1 MESYR
6 FLFDL
11 GIILISTKLFGII
24 TRSMRLPQVVGA
36 LFAGILLGPTALNL
50 IHSKELIKS
59 LAELGVVVLM
69 FEAGLETDIN
79 ELKKTGKASFLI
91 ALLGIVVPIVGGLGI
106 AYFYN
111 GSELFTSGNRQLLQN
126 IFLGIILT
134 ATSVSISVE
143 VLKEMGKLS
152 TKAGNTILGA
162 ALIDDIL
169 GIVGLTVVI
178 SMASK
183 GVNLGVV
190 LLKIVAFLVLAVVLG
205 VFGHKLFE
213 KWVDR
218 YNKDLRR
225 FVVVSFAFCLIL
237 SYIAEHYFGVSD
249 ITGAFVAGI
258 VVSNTSRTH
267 YISRR
272 FETSSYMLLS
282 PMFFASIGLGL
293 TITHMGF
300 DVIVFTVLLTIVAV
314 ITKVVGCGL
323 GAKLMKYTNKEAL
336 QIGSGMISR
345 GEVALI
351 MASKGLPLGLIEPVT
366 LGPII
371 IMIVVTTV
379 VTPILLKMVFK
390 DGELVNDT
398 VGN

>member
-6 FLFDL
+6 FLFDI
-11 GIILISTKLFGII
+11 GIILLSTKIFGIL
-24 TRSMRLPQVVGA
+24 TRAMRLPQVVGA
-36 LFAGILLGPTALNL
+36 LFAGILLGPVALNL
-50 IHSKELIKS
+50 IHSEGFIKP

-79 ELKKTGKASFLI
+79 ELKKTGKASFII
-91 ALLGIVVPIVGGLGI
+91 ALLGVLIPLIFGFGL
-106 AYFYN
+106 AYFYH
-111 GSELFTSGNRQLLQN
+111 GSELFAADSRNILQSV
-126 IFLGIILT
+126 FLGIILT

-183 GVNLGVV
+183 DVNLAVV
-190 LLKIVAFLVLAVVLG
+190 LLKIVAFLVFAVIVG
-205 VFGHKLFE
+205 YFGHKLFD
-213 KWVDR
+213 KWVNR

-225 FVVVSFAFCLIL
+225 FVVTSFAFCLIL

-249 ITGAFVAGI
+249 ITGAFVAGL

-267 YISRR
+267 YISKR

-282 PMFFASIGLGL
+282 PMFFASIGIGL
-293 TITHMGF
+293 TITAMSL
-300 DVIVFTVLLTIVAV
+300 DVIIFTVLLTIVA
-314 ITKVVGCGL
+314 ILTKVVGCGI
-323 GAKLMKYTNKEAL
+323 GAKVSGYTTKESI
-336 QIGSGMISR
+336 QIGTGMISR

-351 MASKGLPLGLIEPVT
+351 VASKGLPLGLIEPAT

-371 IMIVVTTV
+371 IMIVITTV
-379 VTPILLKMVFK
+379 ITPIMLKFVFK
-390 DGELVNDT
+390 EKVDLKV
-398 VGN
+398 V

>member
-6 FLFDL
+6 FLFDI
-11 GIILISTKLFGII
+11 GIILLSTKLFGII
-24 TRSMRLPQVVGA
+24 TRAMRLPQVVGA
-36 LFAGILLGPTALNL
+36 LFAGILLGPIALNL
-50 IHSKELIKS
+50 IHSEGFIKP

-79 ELKKTGKASFLI
+79 ELKKTGKASFVI
-91 ALLGIVVPIVGGLGI
+91 ALLGVLVPLIFGFGL
-106 AYFYN
+106 AYFYH
-111 GSELFTSGNRQLLQN
+111 GSELFASDSKNILQSV
-126 IFLGIILT
+126 FLGVILT

-169 GIVGLTVVI
+169 GIIGLTIVI
-178 SMASK
+178 SMANK
-183 GVNLGVV
+183 EVNLMIV
-190 LLKIVAFLVLAVVLG
+190 LLKILAFLVLAVIVG
-205 VFGHKLFE
+205 YFGHKLFD
-213 KWVDR
+213 KWVNR

-225 FVVVSFAFCLIL
+225 FVVTSFAFCLIL
-237 SYIAEHYFGVSD
+237 SYIAEHFFGVSD
-249 ITGAFVAGI
+249 ITGAFVAGL

-282 PMFFASIGLGL
+282 PMFFASIGIGL
-293 TITHMGF
+293 TITAMS
-300 DVIVFTVLLTIVAV
+300 IEIIIFTVLLV
-314 ITKVVGCGL
+314 IIAIATKIIGCGV
-323 GAKLMKYTNKEAL
+323 GAKLSGYTTKESI
-336 QIGSGMISR
+336 QIGTGMISR

-351 MASKGLPLGLIEPVT
+351 VASKGLPIGLIEPAT

-371 IMIVVTTV
+371 IMIVITTV
-379 VTPILLKMVFK
+379 ITPILLKIVFREK
-390 DGELVNDT
+390 IELQGV
-398 VGN
+398 

>member
-6 FLFDL
+6 FLFDI
-11 GIILISTKLFGII
+11 GIILLSTKLFGII
-24 TRSMRLPQVVGA
+24 TRAMRLPQVVGA
-36 LFAGILLGPTALNL
+36 LFAGILLGPIALNL
-50 IHSKELIKS
+50 IHSEGFIKP

-79 ELKKTGKASFLI
+79 ELKKTGKASFVI
-91 ALLGIVVPIVGGLGI
+91 ALLGVLVPLIFGFGL
-106 AYFYN
+106 AYFYH
-111 GSELFTSGNRQLLQN
+111 GSELFASDSKNILQSV
-126 IFLGIILT
+126 FLGIILT

-169 GIVGLTVVI
+169 GIIGLTIVI
-178 SMASK
+178 SMANK
-183 GVNLGVV
+183 EVNLMIV
-190 LLKIVAFLVLAVVLG
+190 LLKILAFLVLAVIVG
-205 VFGHKLFE
+205 YFGHKLFD
-213 KWVDR
+213 KWVNR

-225 FVVVSFAFCLIL
+225 FVVTSFAFCLIL
-237 SYIAEHYFGVSD
+237 SYIAEHFFGVSD
-249 ITGAFVAGI
+249 ITGAFVAGL

-282 PMFFASIGLGL
+282 PMFFASIGIGL
-293 TITHMGF
+293 TITAMSIEIIIF
-300 DVIVFTVLLTIVAV
+300 TILLVIIA
-314 ITKVVGCGL
+314 IATKIIGCGV
-323 GAKLMKYTNKEAL
+323 GAKLSGYTTKESI
-336 QIGSGMISR
+336 QIGTGMISR

-351 MASKGLPLGLIEPVT
+351 VASKGLPIGLIEPAT

-371 IMIVVTTV
+371 IMIVITTV
-379 VTPILLKMVFK
+379 ITPILLKIVFREK
-390 DGELVNDT
+390 IELQGV
-398 VGN
+398 

>member
-1 MESYR
+1 MEGYR

-11 GIILISTKLFGII
+11 GIILLSTKLFGIL

-36 LFAGILLGPTALNL
+36 LFAGIILGPMALNM

-79 ELKKTGKASFLI
+79 ELKQTGKASFVI
-91 ALLGIVVPIVGGLGI
+91 ALLGIIVPIVGGLGL

-111 GSELFTSGNRQLLQN
+111 GTALFTTGANQLLQN

-152 TKAGNTILGA
+152 TKAGSTILGA

-169 GIVGLTVVI
+169 GIIGLTIVV

-183 GVNLGVV
+183 DVNIVVV
-190 LLKIVAFLVLAVVLG
+190 LLKIALFLVLAVVLAI
-205 VFGHKLFE
+205 FGHKLFE
-213 KWVDR
+213 NWVDR
-218 YNKDLRR
+218 YTKDLRR
-225 FVVVSFAFCLIL
+225 FVITSFGFCLIL
-237 SYIAEHYFGVSD
+237 AYIAEHYFGVSD
-249 ITGAFVAGI
+249 ITGAFVAGLVI
-258 VVSNTSRTH
+258 SNTSKTH

-293 TITHMGF
+293 TVSEMNMNI
-300 DVIVFTVLLTIVAV
+300 IVFTLLLTIIA
-314 ITKVVGCGL
+314 ILTKIVGCGI
-323 GAKLMKYTNKEAL
+323 GAKMMKYDNKEAL
-336 QIGSGMISR
+336 QIGTGMVSR

-351 MASKGLPLGLIEPVT
+351 MASKGLPLGLIEPTT

-379 VTPILLKMVFK
+379 VTPILLKVVFK
-390 DGELVNDT
+390 EKAV
-398 VGN
+398 

>member
-6 FLFDL
+6 FLFDI
-11 GIILISTKLFGII
+11 GIILLSTKLFGII
-24 TRSMRLPQVVGA
+24 TRAMRLPQVVGA
-36 LFAGILLGPTALNL
+36 LFAGILLGPIALNL
-50 IHSKELIKS
+50 IHSEGFIKP

-79 ELKKTGKASFLI
+79 ELKKTGKASFVI
-91 ALLGIVVPIVGGLGI
+91 ALLGVLIPLIFGFGL
-106 AYFYN
+106 AYFYH
-111 GSELFTSGNRQLLQN
+111 GSELFASDSKNILQSV
-126 IFLGIILT
+126 FLGIILT

-169 GIVGLTVVI
+169 GIIGLTIVI
-178 SMASK
+178 SMANK
-183 GVNLGVV
+183 EVNLMIV
-190 LLKIVAFLVLAVVLG
+190 LLKILAFLVLAVIVG
-205 VFGHKLFE
+205 YFGHKLFD
-213 KWVDR
+213 KWVNR

-225 FVVVSFAFCLIL
+225 FVVTSFAFCLIL
-237 SYIAEHYFGVSD
+237 SYIAEHFFGVSD
-249 ITGAFVAGI
+249 ITGAFVAGL

-282 PMFFASIGLGL
+282 PMFFASIGIGL
-293 TITHMGF
+293 TITAMS
-300 DVIVFTVLLTIVAV
+300 IEIIIFTVLLVIIAVA
-314 ITKVVGCGL
+314 TKIIGCGV
-323 GAKLMKYTNKEAL
+323 GAKLSGYTTKESI
-336 QIGSGMISR
+336 QIGTGMISR

-351 MASKGLPLGLIEPVT
+351 VASKGLPIGLIEPAT

-371 IMIVVTTV
+371 IMIVITTV
-379 VTPILLKMVFK
+379 ITPILLKIVFREK
-390 DGELVNDT
+390 IELQGV
-398 VGN
+398 

>member
-6 FLFDL
+6 FLFDI
-11 GIILISTKLFGII
+11 GIILLSTKLFGII
-24 TRSMRLPQVVGA
+24 TRAMRLPQVVGA
-36 LFAGILLGPTALNL
+36 LFAGILLGPIALNL
-50 IHSKELIKS
+50 IHSEGFIKP

-79 ELKKTGKASFLI
+79 ELKKTGKASFVI
-91 ALLGIVVPIVGGLGI
+91 ALLGVLVPLIFGFGL
-106 AYFYN
+106 AYFYH
-111 GSELFTSGNRQLLQN
+111 GSELFASDSKNILQSV
-126 IFLGIILT
+126 FLGIILT

-169 GIVGLTVVI
+169 GIIGLTIVI
-178 SMASK
+178 SMANK
-183 GVNLGVV
+183 EVNLMIV
-190 LLKIVAFLVLAVVLG
+190 LLKILAFLVLAVIVG
-205 VFGHKLFE
+205 YFGHKLFD
-213 KWVDR
+213 KWVNR

-225 FVVVSFAFCLIL
+225 FVVTSFAFCLIL
-237 SYIAEHYFGVSD
+237 SYIAEHFFGVSD
-249 ITGAFVAGI
+249 ITGAFVAGL

-282 PMFFASIGLGL
+282 PMFFASIGIGL
-293 TITHMGF
+293 TITAMS
-300 DVIVFTVLLTIVAV
+300 IEIIIFTVLLV
-314 ITKVVGCGL
+314 IIAIATKIIGCGV
-323 GAKLMKYTNKEAL
+323 GAKLSGYTTKESI
-336 QIGSGMISR
+336 QIGTGMISR

-351 MASKGLPLGLIEPVT
+351 VASKGLPIGLIEPAT

-371 IMIVVTTV
+371 IMIVITTV
-379 VTPILLKMVFK
+379 ITPILLKIVFREK
-390 DGELVNDT
+390 IELQGV
-398 VGN
+398 

>member
-6 FLFDL
+6 FLFDI
-11 GIILISTKLFGII
+11 GIILLSTKLFGII
-24 TRSMRLPQVVGA
+24 TRAMRLPQVVGA
-36 LFAGILLGPTALNL
+36 LFAGILLGPIALNL
-50 IHSKELIKS
+50 IHSEGFIKP

-79 ELKKTGKASFLI
+79 ELKKTGKASFVI
-91 ALLGIVVPIVGGLGI
+91 ALLGVLVPLIFGFGL
-106 AYFYN
+106 AYFYH
-111 GSELFTSGNRQLLQN
+111 GSELFASDSKNILQSV
-126 IFLGIILT
+126 FLGVILT

-169 GIVGLTVVI
+169 GIIGLTIVI
-178 SMASK
+178 SMANK
-183 GVNLGVV
+183 EVNLMIV
-190 LLKIVAFLVLAVVLG
+190 LLKILAFLVLAVIVG
-205 VFGHKLFE
+205 YFGHKLFD
-213 KWVDR
+213 KWVNR

-225 FVVVSFAFCLIL
+225 FVVTSFAFCLIL
-237 SYIAEHYFGVSD
+237 SYIAEHFFGVSD
-249 ITGAFVAGI
+249 ITGAFVAGL

-282 PMFFASIGLGL
+282 PMFFASIGIGL
-293 TITHMGF
+293 TITAMS
-300 DVIVFTVLLTIVAV
+300 IEIIIFTVLLV
-314 ITKVVGCGL
+314 IIAIATKIIGCGV
-323 GAKLMKYTNKEAL
+323 GAKLSGYTTKESI
-336 QIGSGMISR
+336 QIGTGMISR

-351 MASKGLPLGLIEPVT
+351 VASKGLPIGLIEPAT

-371 IMIVVTTV
+371 IMIVITTV
-379 VTPILLKMVFK
+379 ITPILLKIVFREK
-390 DGELVNDT
+390 IELQ
-398 VGN
+398 GI

>member
-6 FLFDL
+6 FLFDI
-11 GIILISTKLFGII
+11 GIILLSTKLFGII
-24 TRSMRLPQVVGA
+24 TRAMRLPQVVGA
-36 LFAGILLGPTALNL
+36 LFAGILLGPIALNL
-50 IHSKELIKS
+50 VHSEGFIKP

-79 ELKKTGKASFLI
+79 ELKKTGKASFVI
-91 ALLGIVVPIVGGLGI
+91 ALLGVLVPLIFGFGL
-106 AYFYN
+106 AYFYH
-111 GSELFTSGNRQLLQN
+111 GSELFASDSKNILQSV
-126 IFLGIILT
+126 FLGIILT

-169 GIVGLTVVI
+169 GIIGLTIVI
-178 SMASK
+178 SMANK
-183 GVNLGVV
+183 EVNLMIV
-190 LLKIVAFLVLAVVLG
+190 LLKILAFLVLAVIVG
-205 VFGHKLFE
+205 YFGHKLFD
-213 KWVDR
+213 KWVNR

-225 FVVVSFAFCLIL
+225 FVVTSFAFCLIL
-237 SYIAEHYFGVSD
+237 SYIAEHFFGVSD
-249 ITGAFVAGI
+249 ITGAFVAGL

-282 PMFFASIGLGL
+282 PMFFASIGIGL
-293 TITHMGF
+293 TITAMS
-300 DVIVFTVLLTIVAV
+300 IEIIIFTVLLV
-314 ITKVVGCGL
+314 IIAIATKIIGCGV
-323 GAKLMKYTNKEAL
+323 GAKLSGYTTKESI
-336 QIGSGMISR
+336 QIGTGMISR

-351 MASKGLPLGLIEPVT
+351 VASKGLPIGLIEPAT

-371 IMIVVTTV
+371 IMIVITTV
-379 VTPILLKMVFK
+379 ITPILLKIVFREK
-390 DGELVNDT
+390 IELQGV
-398 VGN
+398 

>member
-6 FLFDL
+6 FLFDI
-11 GIILISTKLFGII
+11 GIILLSTKLFGII
-24 TRSMRLPQVVGA
+24 TRAMRLPQVVGA
-36 LFAGILLGPTALNL
+36 LFAGILLGPIALNL
-50 IHSKELIKS
+50 IHSEGFIKP

-79 ELKKTGKASFLI
+79 ELKKTGKASFVI
-91 ALLGIVVPIVGGLGI
+91 ALLGVLVPLIFGFGL
-106 AYFYN
+106 AYFYH
-111 GSELFTSGNRQLLQN
+111 GSELFASDSKNILQSV
-126 IFLGIILT
+126 FLGVILT

-169 GIVGLTVVI
+169 GIIGLTIVI
-178 SMASK
+178 SMANK
-183 GVNLGVV
+183 EVNLMIV
-190 LLKIVAFLVLAVVLG
+190 LLKILAFLVLAVIVG
-205 VFGHKLFE
+205 YFGHKLFD
-213 KWVDR
+213 KWVNR

-225 FVVVSFAFCLIL
+225 FVITSFAFCLIL
-237 SYIAEHYFGVSD
+237 SYIAEHFFGVSD
-249 ITGAFVAGI
+249 ITGAFVAGL

-282 PMFFASIGLGL
+282 PMFFASIGIGL
-293 TITHMGF
+293 TITAMS
-300 DVIVFTVLLTIVAV
+300 IEIIIFTVLLV
-314 ITKVVGCGL
+314 IIAIATKIIGCGV
-323 GAKLMKYTNKEAL
+323 GAKLSGYTTKESI
-336 QIGSGMISR
+336 QIGTGMISR

-351 MASKGLPLGLIEPVT
+351 VASKGLPIGLIEPAT

-371 IMIVVTTV
+371 IMIVITTV
-379 VTPILLKMVFK
+379 ITPILLKIVFREK
-390 DGELVNDT
+390 IELQ
-398 VGN
+398 GI

>member
-1 MESYR
+1 MEGYR
-6 FLFDL
+6 YLFDI
-11 GIILISTKLFGII
+11 GIILLSTKIFGIL

-36 LFAGILLGPTALNL
+36 LFAGILLGPTAFNL
-50 IHSKELIKS
+50 IQSKELIHR
-59 LAELGVVVLM
+59 LAEIGVVVLM

-79 ELKKTGKASFLI
+79 ELKQTGTASFI
-91 ALLGIVVPIVGGLGI
+91 VAFLGIVIPVLGGLGL

-111 GSELFTSGNRQLLQN
+111 GTTLFSSGSNQLLQN
-126 IFLGIILT
+126 IFLGIVLT

-169 GIVGLTVVI
+169 GIIGLTVVV

-183 GVNLGVV
+183 NVNLGIV
-190 LLKIVAFLVLAVVLG
+190 LLKIVLFLILAVVLAI
-205 VFGHKLFE
+205 FGHKLFE
-213 KWVDR
+213 NWVDR
-218 YNKDLRR
+218 YTKDLRR
-225 FVVVSFAFCLIL
+225 FVVTSFAFCLML
-237 SYIAEHYFGVSD
+237 AYVAEHFFGVSD
-249 ITGAFVAGI
+249 ITGAFVAGLVI
-258 VVSNTSRTH
+258 SNTSKTH
-267 YISRR
+267 YISKR

-293 TITHMGF
+293 TITEMNGS
-300 DVIVFTVLLTIVAV
+300 IILFTVLLTIIA
-314 ITKVVGCGL
+314 ILTKVLGCGL
-323 GAKLMKYTNKEAL
+323 GALAMKYTPKEAL
-336 QIGSGMISR
+336 QIGTGMVSR

-351 MASKGLPLGLIEPVT
+351 MASKGLPLGLIEPAT

-379 VTPILLKMVFK
+379 VTPILLKLVFK
-390 DGELVNDT
+390 DGEAIQ
-398 VGN
+398 

>member
-6 FLFDL
+6 FLFDI
-11 GIILISTKLFGII
+11 GIILISTKVFGIL

-36 LFAGILLGPTALNL
+36 LFAGILLGPVALNL
-50 IHSKELIKS
+50 IHSEGFIKP

-79 ELKKTGKASFLI
+79 ELKKTGVASFVI
-91 ALLGIVVPIVGGLGI
+91 ALLGVLVPLIFGFGL
-106 AYFYN
+106 AYYYHGTSLFAE
-111 GSELFTSGNRQLLQN
+111 GSKHLLQSV
-126 IFLGIILT
+126 FLGIILT

-178 SMASK
+178 SLASK
-183 GVNLGVV
+183 DVNIVMV
-190 LLKIVAFLVLAVVLG
+190 LLKIAAFLVFAGVVG
-205 VFGHKLFE
+205 FFGHMLFD
-213 KWVDR
+213 KWVNR
-218 YNKDLRR
+218 YDKDLRR
-225 FVVVSFAFCLIL
+225 FVVTSFAFCLIL

-249 ITGAFVAGI
+249 ITGAFVAGL

-282 PMFFASIGLGL
+282 PMFFASIGIGL
-293 TITHMGF
+293 KLTAMSMDI
-300 DVIVFTVLLTIVAV
+300 IIFTVLLTIIA
-314 ITKVVGCGL
+314 ILTKLIGCGA
-323 GAKLMKYTNKEAL
+323 GAKLCGYTNKESI
-336 QIGSGMISR
+336 QIGTGMISR

-351 MASKGLPLGLIEPVT
+351 VASKGLPIGLIEPAA

-379 VTPILLKMVFK
+379 VTPILLKLVFK
-390 DGELVNDT
+390 EKMDIQT
-398 VGN
+398 M

>member
-6 FLFDL
+6 FLFDI
-11 GIILISTKLFGII
+11 GIILLSTKLFGII
-24 TRSMRLPQVVGA
+24 TRAMRLPQVVGA
-36 LFAGILLGPTALNL
+36 LFAGILLGPIALNL
-50 IHSKELIKS
+50 IHSEGFIKP

-79 ELKKTGKASFLI
+79 ELKKTGKASFVI
-91 ALLGIVVPIVGGLGI
+91 ALLGVLIPLIFGFGL
-106 AYFYN
+106 AYFYH
-111 GSELFTSGNRQLLQN
+111 GSELFASDSKNILQSV
-126 IFLGIILT
+126 FLGIILT

-169 GIVGLTVVI
+169 GIIGLTIVI
-178 SMASK
+178 SMANK
-183 GVNLGVV
+183 EVNLMIV
-190 LLKIVAFLVLAVVLG
+190 LLKILAFLVLAVIVG
-205 VFGHKLFE
+205 YFGHKLFD
-213 KWVDR
+213 KWVNR

-225 FVVVSFAFCLIL
+225 FVVTSFAFCLIL
-237 SYIAEHYFGVSD
+237 SYIAEHFFGVSD
-249 ITGAFVAGI
+249 ITGAFVAGL

-282 PMFFASIGLGL
+282 PMFFASIGIGL
-293 TITHMGF
+293 TITAMS
-300 DVIVFTVLLTIVAV
+300 IEIIIFTVLLV
-314 ITKVVGCGL
+314 IIAIATKIIGCGV
-323 GAKLMKYTNKEAL
+323 GAKLSGYTTKESI
-336 QIGSGMISR
+336 QIGTGMISR

-351 MASKGLPLGLIEPVT
+351 VASKGLPIGLIEPAT

-371 IMIVVTTV
+371 IMIVITTV
-379 VTPILLKMVFK
+379 ITPILLKIVFREK
-390 DGELVNDT
+390 IELQ
-398 VGN
+398 GI